1 MIAVPRIGFVFE
13 QTLGHVTHAANMKAV
28 IMSDPSISPTWC
40 PIPFDVSGLAARIPL
55 FGSNWTVRAGV
66 RTRQAIRHAHR
77 GAGLDALFVHTQV
90 PAVLATDWLRRLPS
104 VVSIDATP
112 AQYDAVGDFY
122 NHHPSHPR
130 IERLKFNANK
140 RCFDQSSAMVA
151 WSAWAKASLVDDYG
165 VPADKI
171 TVIPPGVRLDQL
183 SRPEGEPPEDGVI
196 RLLFVGADL
205 ERKGGA
211 TLLSAFRKLRT
222 QVGARAPGTPAVEL
236 HLVTKS
242 PVTAEAGVHWHPDFS
257 PNSPGLLELYKRCH
271 IFCLPT
277 RADMLAVVL
286 CEAGAAGLALVSTSV
301 GGIPEI
307 VRDGE
312 TGLLVPPDNVDALTA
327 ALARLVE
334 EPEMRRRLG
343 ANAADT
349 VAARFDARKNA
360 NRIIELLHSVV
371 DAHCRRSPDGD
382 VQAE

>member
-1 MIAVPRIGFVFE
+1 MTAVPRIGFVFE
-13 QTLGHVTHAANMKAV
+13 QTLGHVTHAENVKAV
-28 IMSDPSISPTWC
+28 IMSDPSISATWC
-40 PIPFDVSGLAARIPL
+40 PIPFEVSGLAGRIPL
-55 FGSNWTVRAGV
+55 FKSNWTIRAGV
-66 RTRQAIRHAHR
+66 RARRAIRHVHR
-77 GAGLDALFVHTQV
+77 AGGLDALFVHTQV
-90 PAVLATDWLRRLPS
+90 PAVLATDWLTRLPS

-112 AQYDAVGDFY
+112 AQYDALGDFY

-130 IERLKFNANK
+130 LERVKFNANK
-140 RCFDQSSAMVA
+140 RCFDRSSAMVA
-151 WSAWAKASLVDDYG
+151 WSAWAKASLVTDYG
-165 VPADKI
+165 VPADKV
-171 TVIPPGVRLDQL
+171 TVIPPGIRLDQL
-183 SRPEGEPPEDGVI
+183 SRSEGEPPEDGVI

-222 QVGARAPGTPAVEL
+222 QLGPVAAGTPAVEL

-242 PVTAEAGVHWHPDFS
+242 PVTAEAGVHLHADFS
-257 PNSPGLLELYKRCH
+257 PNSPGLLDLYKRCH

-277 RADMLAVVL
+277 RADMLAIVL
-286 CEAGAAGLALVSTSV
+286 CEAGAAGLPLVSTSV

-334 EPEMRRRLG
+334 EPELRRRLG
-343 ANAADT
+343 ANAADA

-360 NRIIELLHSVV
+360 DRLIELLHSVV
-371 DAHCRRSPDGD
+371 GAHRRRSPDDD
-382 VQAE
+382 VQDE